1 MKPITHILAATDL
14 SAPAR
19 HAVMR
24 AFRIAAATGAQ
35 CTVLHALELDAL
47 DAVREWFG
55 DEMTQLK
62 QQLETRAEA
71 GLGQLVAGASGAGN
85 GAIAARIVHGAP
97 LAAIVGEADR
107 LAADLLV
114 LGVRGDDYLR
124 RLLLGSTASRILRK
138 ATGHPVLVVKEPP
151 HEDYRRVLVPV
162 DFSPASRGAVDY
174 ARRAAPGADLVLFH
188 AYEVPFEGKLT
199 YAGVESSVIERYRL
213 AARNDA
219 LGRMRQL
226 ADAAGLAPGDYT
238 PCIVHG
244 DASQQIV
251 AQEQELDRD
260 LIVIG
265 KHGVHVTEELLL
277 GSVTHHVLDE
287 SQCDVLVICGRSTR
301 NDQR

>member
-1 MKPITHILAATDL
+1 MQAITQILAATDL

-19 HAVMR
+19 HAVDR
-24 AFRIAAATGAQ
+24 AFRIAAATGAR

-47 DAVREWFG
+47 DAVREWFDDG
-55 DEMTQLK
+55 VAELKHQL
-62 QQLETRAEA
+62 QTRAEA
-71 GLGQLVAGASGAGN
+71 SLNRLLAGAPGGCTAD
-85 GAIAARIVHGAP
+85 ARVVHGAP
-97 LAAIVGEADR
+97 LAAIVGEADA

-124 RLLLGSTASRILRK
+124 RLLLGSTASRVLRK
-138 ATGHPVLVVKEPP
+138 AAGHPVLVVKAPP

-162 DFSPASRGAVDY
+162 DFSPASRGAIDY
-174 ARRAAPGADLVLFH
+174 ARRVAPGADLVLFH
-188 AYEVPFEGKLT
+188 AYEVPFEGKLV
-199 YAGVESSVIERYRL
+199 YAGVESSLIERYRL

-265 KHGVHVTEELLL
+265 KHGMHVTEELLL
-277 GSVTHHVLDE
+277 GSVTKHVLAE
-287 SQCDVLVICGRSTR
+287 SQCDVLVICGRR
-301 NDQR
+301 EAAG

>member
-1 MKPITHILAATDL
+1 MQAITQILAATDL

-19 HAVMR
+19 HAVER
-24 AFRIAAATGAQ
+24 AFRIGAATGAR

-47 DAVREWFG
+47 DAVREWFDDG
-55 DEMTQLK
+55 VAELK
-62 QQLETRAEA
+62 RQLETRAEA
-71 GLGQLVAGASGAGN
+71 SLARLLDGAAGGC
-85 GAIAARIVHGAP
+85 AADARVVHGAP
-97 LAAIVGEADR
+97 LAAIVAEADR

-138 ATGHPVLVVKEPP
+138 AAGHPVLVVKEPP

-162 DFSPASRGAVDY
+162 DFSPASRGAIDY
-174 ARRAAPGADLVLFH
+174 ARRVAPGADLVLFH
-188 AYEVPFEGKLT
+188 AYEVPFEGKLA
-199 YAGVESSVIERYRL
+199 YAGVESSLIERYRL

-277 GSVTHHVLDE
+277 GSVTKHVLAE
-287 SQCDVLVICGRSTR
+287 SQCDVLVICGRR
-301 NDQR
+301 EAAG